1 VVFFTAEKPGRLG
14 VIEVQGDFVMG
25 DGVAMLAD
33 WLEVGALLG
42 APKGKFPESL
52 TTGILSF

>member
-1 VVFFTAEKPGRLG
+1 MVFFAVEKPERLG
-14 VIEVQGDFVMG
+14 MIQVQGDFVMS

-42 APKGKFPESL
+42 APKGEFPESL

>member
-1 VVFFTAEKPGRLG
+1 M
-14 VIEVQGDFVMG
+14 IQVQGDFVMS

-42 APKGKFPESL
+42 APEGKFPESL
-52 TTGILSF
+52 ATGILSL